1 MISLL
6 SYKFIAVSVY
16 SEEIF
21 MRFSKFLSSYL
32 IFLFG
37 FLRKSFSKIIL
48 LICKSNELL
57 KNNDFLLLCRSGLHQ
72 SRTLLLLSRTGLL
85 LSRTPLH
92 LSRTLLL
99 KSRARLHQSNTLL
112 LLCRTR
118 LHQSNSG
125 LPGSNPDFSRNI
137 HRQTRFK
144 QIIAG

>member
-6 SYKFIAVSVY
+6 SYKFFASSVY

-21 MRFSKFLSSYL
+21 MRFSKFLSSL
-32 IFLFG
+32 PFILFG
-37 FLRKSFSKIIL
+37 FLRRFFGNIIL
-48 LICKSNELL
+48 LISKSIELL
-57 KNNDFLLLCRSGLHQ
+57 KNNDLLLLCRTGLHQ
-72 SRTLLLLSRTGLL
+72 SRTLLLLSRTTLL

-112 LLCRTR
+112 LLCRKG

-144 QIIAG
+144 QITAG

>member
-6 SYKFIAVSVY
+6 SYKFMAVSVY
-16 SEEIF
+16 SDEIF
-21 MRFSKFLSSYL
+21 MRFSKFLYSL
-32 IFLFG
+32 LCIFFG
-37 FLRKSFSKIIL
+37 FLRKFSGKIVL
-48 LICKSNELL
+48 FICKSIELL
-57 KNNDFLLLCRSGLHQ
+57 KNNDLLLLGITGLHQ

-99 KSRARLHQSNTLL
+99 KSRARLHQSNALL

-118 LHQSNSG
+118 LLRSNAA
-125 LPGSNPDFSRNI
+125 LLGSNPDFSRNI